1 MSSLYKNSKILTVV
15 AINQEISTN
24 QWGKRGTLVYSGIGK
39 INTCINLYGA
49 IMKFKPDLVLN
60 LGSAGSLKKD
70 LRGVVEVSSV
80 IERDFDARPLC
91 ERGLI
96 PFEDHK
102 NKYSSGF
109 DGVVCASG
117 DSFVHEED
125 SWLTENLVDVVD
137 MELFAIA
144 KVSKKLG
151 VPWRSFKYITD
162 DTNESSGKD
171 WNENL
176 VKADGA
182 FQLVLERILSKT
194 IY

>member
-1 MSSLYKNSKILTVV
+1 MKTFTAGKTLVAV
-15 AINQEISTN
+15 AIPQEITKAK
-24 QWGKRGTLVYSGIGK
+24 WAKRGPIVFTGVGK
-39 INTCINLYGA
+39 INTCINLYEA
-49 IMKFKPDLVLN
+49 ITNFKPNLVLN

-109 DGVVCASG
+109 DGVICASG

-125 SWLTENLVDVVD
+125 SWLTDNLVDVVD
-137 MELFAIA
+137 MELIAIA
-144 KVSKKLG
+144 KTCNFLG
-151 VPWRSFKYITD
+151 VPWRSFKFISDYVGRNKSDEWKTGIK
-162 DTNESSGKD
+162 ESSTELLKVFD
-171 WNENL
+171 KL
-176 VKADGA
+176 
-182 FQLVLERILSKT
+182 FT
-194 IY
+194 

>member
-1 MSSLYKNSKILTVV
+1 MSRMYKNSKILTVV
-15 AINQEISTN
+15 AINQEISSN

-39 INTCINLYGA
+39 INTCMNLYGA
-49 IMKFKPDLVLN
+49 IRNFKPDLVLN

-109 DGVVCASG
+109 DGVICASG

-125 SWLTENLVDVVD
+125 SWLTENQVDVVD
-137 MELFAIA
+137 MELIAIA
-144 KVSKKLG
+144 KTCNFLG
-151 VPWRSFKYITD
+151 VPWRSFKFISDYVGRNKSD
-162 DTNESSGKD
+162 E
-171 WNENL
+171 W
-176 VKADGA
+176 
-182 FQLVLERILSKT
+182 KT
-194 IY
+194 GVREASTELLKVFDKLFT

>member
-1 MSSLYKNSKILTVV
+1 MYLPTIEKVLVAV
-15 AINQEISTN
+15 AIPEEISLN
-24 QWGKRGTLVYSGIGK
+24 QWSNRGNIFYTGIGK

-49 IMKFKPDLVLN
+49 IMNFKPDLVLN

-109 DGVVCASG
+109 DGVICGHIHQAEIKNING
-117 DSFVHEED
+117 
-125 SWLTENLVDVVD
+125 
-137 MELFAIA
+137 
-144 KVSKKLG
+144 
-151 VPWRSFKYITD
+151 ITRK
-162 DTNESSGKD
+162 NKSIH
-171 WNENL
+171 
-176 VKADGA
+176 A
-182 FQLVLERILSKT
+182 FLKSN
-194 IY
+194 